1 MVLLLFSYWSQNVIT
16 NNAKSSLKPSYQ
28 RRCTLLKLTC
38 LWNICLRTKLRPGF
52 SSVGLPFSLASLSL
66 FVSTT
71 SHSPSLDSMFCV
83 HMVAH
88 MYVCSHGSSYTD
100 YRQTGLDRE
109 FQLSMVVF
117 YKVGSALLC
126 TANMVHAHWLLY
138 QSYSISFYYR
148 NNCRASL
155 TINEWCEWFIF

>member
-1 MVLLLFSYWSQNVIT
+1 MPTSIFILITNIIT
-16 NNAKSSLKPSYQ
+16 NNANSSLKLSYQ
-28 RRCTLLKLTC
+28 WSCYTLKLTC

-52 SSVGLPFSLASLSL
+52 SSVGLPLSLVSLSL

-71 SHSPSLDSMFCV
+71 SHSPSLYSMFCV
-83 HMVAH
+83 HMVAY

-126 TANMVHAHWLLY
+126 TANMVHAHWLLC

-155 TINEWCEWFIF
+155 TMNEWCEWFIF